1 MFFSGSYCRRY
12 GLLGL
17 NGCGKSTLLT
27 AIGLREVPIPDHMDI
42 YHLTREID
50 ATEMTALE
58 AVKNVDSERLVL
70 EKEAEKLAAQVSVSS
85 VVAVLVICNVSHE
98 LLLFHVAGT
107 EGWKFFFV
115 LFRMMVAESH

>member
-1 MFFSGSYCRRY
+1 
-12 GLLGL
+12 
-17 NGCGKSTLLT
+17 LLT

-70 EKEAEKLAAQVSVSS
+70 EKEAEKLAAQVSVSR
-85 VVAVLVICNVSHE
+85 VVAVLVTCNVSHE
-98 LLLFHVAGT
+98 LLLLLVVGT
-107 EGWKFFFV
+107 EG
-115 LFRMMVAESH
+115 

>member
-1 MFFSGSYCRRY
+1 M
-12 GLLGL
+12 
-17 NGCGKSTLLT
+17 
-27 AIGLREVPIPDHMDI
+27 REVPIPDHMDI

-85 VVAVLVICNVSHE
+85 VVVVLVICNVSPE
-98 LLLFHVAGT
+98 YFGYMLL
-107 EGWKFFFV
+107 V
-115 LFRMMVAESH
+115 LKVESVFCLG

>member
-1 MFFSGSYCRRY
+1 
-12 GLLGL
+12 
-17 NGCGKSTLLT
+17 
-27 AIGLREVPIPDHMDI
+27 MDI